1 MQSGPTNF
9 LILKVLYKCFQLKFI
24 KNLTTQSNIVT
35 VRTANHQFD
44 AVYLF
49 IYLFILTY
57 LNSLIVS
64 QIRQIILQDCRVH
77 FYAFSKKLSRKSS
90 VEYSVYMYF
99 TINRCRLRPHLYGN
113 LCKHGQC
120 CGPHKLVG

>member
-35 VRTANHQFD
+35 VMNANYQFD

-64 QIRQIILQDCRVH
+64 QIRQIILQDCYVH
-77 FYAFSKKLSRKSS
+77 FYAFSKNF
-90 VEYSVYMYF
+90 VE
-99 TINRCRLRPHLYGN
+99 RA
-113 LCKHGQC
+113 Q
-120 CGPHKLVG
+120 

>member
-1 MQSGPTNF
+1 MQSGPTKF
-9 LILKVLYKCFQLKFI
+9 LILKVLYKYFQLKFI
-24 KNLTTQSNIVT
+24 KNLTTQSIIVT

-64 QIRQIILQDCRVH
+64 QIRQIILQDCHVH
-77 FYAFSKKLSRKSS
+77 FYAFSKNFLERA
-90 VEYSVYMYF
+90 
-99 TINRCRLRPHLYGN
+99 
-113 LCKHGQC
+113 Q
-120 CGPHKLVG
+120 

>member
-49 IYLFILTY
+49 IYYLFILTY

-64 QIRQIILQDCRVH
+64 QIRQIILQDCYVH
-77 FYAFSKKLSRKSS
+77 FYTFSKNF
-90 VEYSVYMYF
+90 VE
-99 TINRCRLRPHLYGN
+99 RA
-113 LCKHGQC
+113 Q
-120 CGPHKLVG
+120 

>member
-9 LILKVLYKCFQLKFI
+9 LILKVLYICFQLKFI
-24 KNLTTQSNIVT
+24 ENLTTQSNIVT

-44 AVYLF
+44 AVCLF

-64 QIRQIILQDCRVH
+64 QIRHYLAGLLRSLLY
-77 FYAFSKKLSRKSS
+77 FFKKLCRKSS

-99 TINRCRLRPHLYGN
+99 TINRCRLRPHLNGN

>member
-35 VRTANHQFD
+35 VRTAKHQFD
-44 AVYLF
+44 AV
-49 IYLFILTY
+49 YLFILTY

-64 QIRQIILQDCRVH
+64 QIRQMILQDCRVH
-77 FYAFSKKLSRKSS
+77 LYAFSKNFLERA
-90 VEYSVYMYF
+90 
-99 TINRCRLRPHLYGN
+99 
-113 LCKHGQC
+113 Q
-120 CGPHKLVG
+120 

>member
-1 MQSGPTNF
+1 MQSVPTNF
-9 LILKVLYKCFQLKFI
+9 LILKVLYKRFQLKFI

-49 IYLFILTY
+49 IYIFWLI

-64 QIRQIILQDCRVH
+64 QIRQMILQDCRVH
-77 FYAFSKKLSRKSS
+77 FYAFSKNFLERA
-90 VEYSVYMYF
+90 
-99 TINRCRLRPHLYGN
+99 
-113 LCKHGQC
+113 Q
-120 CGPHKLVG
+120 

>member
-9 LILKVLYKCFQLKFI
+9 LILKVLYICFQLKFI
-24 KNLTTQSNIVT
+24 ENLTTQSNIVT

-44 AVYLF
+44 AVCLF

-64 QIRQIILQDCRVH
+64 QIRQIILQDCYVH
-77 FYAFSKKLSRKSS
+77 FYTFSKNF
-90 VEYSVYMYF
+90 VE
-99 TINRCRLRPHLYGN
+99 RA
-113 LCKHGQC
+113 Q
-120 CGPHKLVG
+120 